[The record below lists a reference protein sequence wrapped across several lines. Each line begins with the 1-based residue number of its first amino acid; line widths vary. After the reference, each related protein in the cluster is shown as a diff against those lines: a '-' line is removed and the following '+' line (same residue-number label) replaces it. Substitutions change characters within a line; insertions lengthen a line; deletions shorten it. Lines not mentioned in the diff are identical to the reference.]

1 MQSPSIKGQGGGG
14 GGSDLTY
21 NPNRPLANQKRNAQ
35 NYQKYMDKMSEALN
49 KNMEK
54 NIFPHWRNHASLK
67 GKDAIAKCN
76 SV

>member
-1 MQSPSIKGQGGGG
+1 MS
-14 GGSDLTY
+14 Y

-54 NIFPHWRNHASLK
+54 NIFPHWRNHSSLK
-67 GKDAIAKCN
+67 GKSIFKTFITN
-76 SV
+76 RLVLHELPINTH